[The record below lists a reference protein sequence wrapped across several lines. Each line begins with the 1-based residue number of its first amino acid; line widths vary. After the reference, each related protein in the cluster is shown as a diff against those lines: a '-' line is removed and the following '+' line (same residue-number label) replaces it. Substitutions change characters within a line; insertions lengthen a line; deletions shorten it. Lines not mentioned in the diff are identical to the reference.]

1 MAPKRRQSAG
11 GAAAAAAA
19 AAAAEGGVGGGNL
32 GPAYR
37 HCFLQAMMTQQY
49 LKESDAKK
57 LYRQITSAADDANY
71 FHFVADVNQQLQFAQ
86 LELRRVKYLGD
97 GEYYLGFVNREA
109 DEPSKRSVKYRG
121 AKDGKPDTRITAY
134 FKALLEQIATSG
146 TAEQGLGY
154 VSTRDALNI
163 SLAAAAAATQGE
175 DEEAVALR
183 QQAEEIRK
191 LGMKEREAVL
201 GELTMDGWLAHMPGK
216 AGCYTLG
223 PRTFLELGQYICGL
237 DLPPAAEQAL
247 GAVLAR

>member
-19 AAAAEGGVGGGNL
+19 AAAAEGGGGEMHT
-32 GPAYR
+32 AYR
-37 HCFLQAMMTQQY
+37 HCFLQAMMARQY
-49 LKESDAKK
+49 LKESDAKD
-57 LYRQITSAADDANY
+57 LYRQITGAANDASY

-134 FKALLEQIATSG
+134 FKALLETIATSAS
-146 TAEQGLGY
+146 AEQGLGY
-154 VSTRDALNI
+154 VNTRDALNI

-191 LGMKEREAVL
+191 LGMKERETAL
-201 GELTMDGWLAHMPGK
+201 GQLTMDGWLAHMPGK

-223 PRTFLELGQYICGL
+223 PRSFLELGQYICGL
-237 DLPPAAEQAL
+237 DLPPATAQAL
-247 GAVLAR
+247 GAVLAH